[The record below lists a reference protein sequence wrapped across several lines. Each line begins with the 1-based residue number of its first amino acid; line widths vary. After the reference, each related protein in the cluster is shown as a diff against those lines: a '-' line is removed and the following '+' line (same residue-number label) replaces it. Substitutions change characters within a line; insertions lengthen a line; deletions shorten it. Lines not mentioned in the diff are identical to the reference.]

1 MMTTA
6 DKTNTNDTGK
16 FNKIRLKRDGK
27 MPQSQPV
34 ACCMNSFISN
44 FHKHSLMY
52 VLQNL
57 DMAETEVKKE
67 LLITTQTILK
77 QSAYHHLS
85 LYNSHIFDMIISA
98 VLYLGV
104 DPT

>member
-1 MMTTA
+1 MKTA
-6 DKTNTNDTGK
+6 DKTQINYTRK

-27 MPQSQPV
+27 MPQNQPV

-52 VLQNL
+52 ALQNL
-57 DMAETEVKKE
+57 DMVETEVKKD
-67 LLITTQTILK
+67 LLIKTQTILK

-85 LYNSHIFDMIISA
+85 LYYYRLD
-98 VLYLGV
+98 
-104 DPT
+104 